1 MLTTVLEKLTLIGE
15 MFDLSLFPLFPSFDS
30 SSNISSS
37 IFLSASRRSLTLVLS
52 MP

>member
-15 MFDLSLFPLFPSFDS
+15 MLDLSLFSF
-30 SSNISSS
+30 IS